1 MNKAYETMRGFWL
14 DVNNL
19 QHKKEVPLLAARKI
33 CIAGVEMAA
42 RDRQGS
48 VKNLMIAASSL
59 GNASVYFENNS
70 PSGLGGFTGGSSS
83 GPVRDKALR
92 LMQAAAAAAAAD
104 MLPAAAEVMAPNDPE
119 QVTLFALSGDGQIY
133 AQQLPEAQAR
143 NPENDLY
150 PFFAY
155 SQQLLGA
162 FRTEQ
167 EAASAGNLAQPAQAQ
182 AQAQTTAPSAGSNP
196 EKEPSAQLSQSGVSN
211 LQAPQGPETAAVTAT
226 AAGTQGSAATE
237 NTAPDQT
244 TVPAP
249 LHIVPSLTPDTEK
262 EA

>member
-14 DVNNL
+14 DVDNL
-19 QHKKEVPLLAARKI
+19 QHKKEVPLLTARKI

-42 RDRQGS
+42 QDRQGS

-104 MLPAAAEVMAPNDPE
+104 KLPSAAEVMAPNAPE

-167 EAASAGNLAQPAQAQ
+167 EEASASKPAQAQ
-182 AQAQTTAPSAGSNP
+182 TQTTAPSAGSNP

-211 LQAPQGPETAAVTAT
+211 LQAPQGPETAAATAAAT
-226 AAGTQGSAATE
+226 AAGTQGSAAAE

-249 LHIVPSLTPDTEK
+249 LHIVPSPTPDTEK